1 MVSINVRPVT
11 PPPSQLYELK
21 GRALVEGIKEWFYEN
36 FEDPVHNTPYESR
49 EGGYQYIWGGPY
61 ETRDILGDYF
71 EDLPAAILEEV
82 VRELEDSTSEWTVS
96 ENRVYDEDPPEP
108 TPYDAIQSSLDSLEE
123 SLAQVKPVSSAIGGN
138 KPPEEIGVPP
148 YTDEDRRE
156 VLRAIQVLRR
166 PEGELIHR
174 KAEVEL
180 AAAQFT
186 KLGAKLYG
194 FLKDQAGKFSDAFS
208 SELGKRAAQG
218 IVAIGT
224 WHLLAGHLMQAYE
237 AVKDWLQLM
246 SSLNF

>member
-11 PPPSQLYELK
+11 PPPAELYALEGKELI
-21 GRALVEGIKEWFYEN
+21 EGIKAWFYEN

-71 EDLPAAILEEV
+71 EDLPSVVVEEL
-82 VRELEDSTSEWTVS
+82 VRELEETTSEWTVS

-108 TPYDAIQSSLDSLEE
+108 SSYDAIQSSLDALEE
-123 SLAQVKPVSSAIGGN
+123 SLAQIRPVSSAIGGN

-148 YTDEDRRE
+148 YTDEDRRD
-156 VLRAIQVLRR
+156 VLRAIQLLRR
-166 PEGELIHR
+166 PEGELIRR
-174 KAEVEL
+174 KAEVEV

-194 FLKDQAGKFSDAFS
+194 FLKVQAGKFSDAFS
-208 SELGKRAAQG
+208 SELGKRTAQG

-224 WHLLAGHLMQAYE
+224 WHILAGHLMQAYE
-237 AVKDWLQLM
+237 AVKDWLELI
-246 SSLNF
+246 STTSF